1 MIRNLPEKLQEKQ
14 HALSKFILITALN
27 YIDLIIVIL
36 IGWAAYRGLTRG
48 LIIMVA
54 TFIALIAGIW
64 GAAKF
69 SGIVAE
75 WLVNTLNVSSPYM
88 HLVSFT
94 ITFLGFVI
102 IINIAAYMVSRLLDA
117 IALGFV
123 NRLLGLIFGVLKM
136 ALLLSV
142 LFVILNA
149 FDRKHD
155 FMPEDHIRESILYDP
170 VAELAPTMFP
180 FLRFE
185 NIANEIR
192 DILE

>member
-1 MIRNLPEKLQEKQ
+1 MIA
-14 HALSKFILITALN
+14 ALYSNIILITVLN
-27 YIDLIIVIL
+27 YIDLIIGIL
-36 IGWAAYRGLTRG
+36 IAWAAYRGLTKG

-64 GAAKF
+64 GAVKF
-69 SGIVAE
+69 SGMVAE
-75 WLVNTLNVSSPYM
+75 WMVNTLNVSSPYM

-102 IINIAAYMVSRLLDA
+102 AINIAAYLVSRLLDA
-117 IALGFV
+117 IALGFA

-155 FMPEDHIRESILYDP
+155 FMPKDHIEESMLYDP
-170 VAELAPTMFP
+170 VAELAPTIFP

-185 NIANEIR
+185 NIPKEIR
-192 DILE
+192 NILE